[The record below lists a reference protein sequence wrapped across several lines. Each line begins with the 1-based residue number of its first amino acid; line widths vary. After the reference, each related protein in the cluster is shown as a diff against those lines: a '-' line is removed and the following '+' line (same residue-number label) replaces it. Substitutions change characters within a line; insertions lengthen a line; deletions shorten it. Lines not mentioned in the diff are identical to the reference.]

1 MRLWTL
7 TWLGLMLAA
16 SSPGVV
22 SAMDVTSS
30 PEADTFQAG
39 DWKGR
44 ANFNEQ
50 GDFTDCTVLLPD
62 PAHTTLG
69 FVMTSGNDLGMLIAD
84 PVLKLEPGRGRP
96 ALVHVEG
103 VDSFAAMADVVAD
116 NGILIPLDGGGP
128 IVRAIGEGQEFRVTV
143 REKEFTLKRAGT
155 GKALEALK
163 ACVESHRGKSRI
175 DL

>member
-7 TWLGLMLAA
+7 TCLGLMLAA
-16 SSPGVV
+16 ASPSG
-22 SAMDVTSS
+22 
-30 PEADTFQAG
+30 DTFQTG

-44 ANFNEQ
+44 ANFSGE

-69 FVMTSGNDLGMLIAD
+69 FVMTPGSDLGMLIAD
-84 PVLKLEPGRGRP
+84 PALKLKLGSGKPT
-96 ALVHVEG
+96 LVHVEG

-116 NGILIPLDGGGP
+116 NGILIPLEGGGP
-128 IVRAIGEGQEFRVTV
+128 LVQAISEGHAFRVTV
-143 REKEFTLKRAGT
+143 PEKEFTLKRAGT